1 MKLLKLVRNK
11 GKQRMYKG
19 KSNIAINL
27 NIMPEQLYE
36 ILITLLTLFQT
47 YEADADAS
55 EVSMHRT
62 INFVVKQMQ
71 TKAVYI

>member
-1 MKLLKLVRNK
+1 MKLLKLVWNK

-55 EVSMHRT
+55 EVKHAQ
-62 INFVVKQMQ
+62 ND
-71 TKAVYI
+71 